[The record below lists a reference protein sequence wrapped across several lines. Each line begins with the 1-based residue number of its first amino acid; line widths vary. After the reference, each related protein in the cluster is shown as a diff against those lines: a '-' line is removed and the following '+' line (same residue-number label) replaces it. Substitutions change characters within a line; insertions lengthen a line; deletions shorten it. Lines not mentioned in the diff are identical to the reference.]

1 MKRRVKPSSKA
12 STGGKP
18 ARTATRVYG
27 LPARSQ
33 RLPREERERHIV
45 QEAIRFFAEA
55 GFGGDTRELAK
66 RLNVTHPLLFRYFPS
81 KEALIERVYQE
92 VYIGR
97 WNPYWELIIEDRSI
111 PIRARMG
118 QFYKLY
124 AKTILAYEWVRL
136 FMFFGLKG
144 ADINRRWFALVTER
158 IVVPICREIR
168 AAYGLPDLVQAP
180 LSQTELELVWGV
192 NSRVF
197 YFGVRKYVYGMP
209 VPEDLDG
216 LIEAE
221 VNTFFDGIGSTLQ
234 KLFPRAPTSIATA
247 ARATKRSKAL
257 TPTR

>member
-1 MKRRVKPSSKA
+1 M
-12 STGGKP
+12 
-18 ARTATRVYG
+18 
-27 LPARSQ
+27 
-33 RLPREERERHIV
+33 
-45 QEAIRFFAEA
+45 QEAILFFAEV

-97 WNPYWELIIEDRSI
+97 WNPFWELIIEDRSI
-111 PIRARMG
+111 PIRGRMM

-168 AAYGLPDLVQAP
+168 VAYGLPDLDQAP
-180 LSQTELELVWGV
+180 LRQTELELVWGV

-209 VPEDLDG
+209 VPEDLEG

-221 VNTFFDGIGSTLQ
+221 VNTFFDGIGSTLRN
-234 KLFPRAPTSIATA
+234 LFPRVRHASPSTSSA
-247 ARATKRSKAL
+247 KRSKVL
-257 TPTR
+257 TSAR

>member
-111 PIRARMG
+111 PIRARMV

-136 FMFFGLKG
+136 FTDQENRCYKVFPAPAGRFSDPQWPALKEAKIFRLAFRDKG
-144 ADINRRWFALVTER
+144 RLVDSPEH
-158 IVVPICREIR
+158 
-168 AAYGLPDLVQAP
+168 P
-180 LSQTELELVWGV
+180 LFKKW
-192 NSRVF
+192 
-197 YFGVRKYVYGMP
+197 
-209 VPEDLDG
+209 
-216 LIEAE
+216 
-221 VNTFFDGIGSTLQ
+221 
-234 KLFPRAPTSIATA
+234 A
-247 ARATKRSKAL
+247 ARDRS
-257 TPTR
+257 